1 MNEYQAIAVIVGL
14 FVALW
19 FVRPKGNFSKT
30 VYGEERDSII
40 KLCKDEPSIIEY
52 VSLLDTIA
60 KAVVCEVKLKD
71 REPVR
76 VDSGVKA
83 TGTWLQLQALK
94 NHSELPDFLLNNE

>member
-1 MNEYQAIAVIVGL
+1 MTEYQTIAILVGL

-19 FVRPKGNFSKT
+19 LVRPKGNFSKT

-40 KLCKDEPSIIEY
+40 QLCKDEPSIIEY
-52 VSLLDTIA
+52 ISLLDTVG
-60 KAVVCEVKLKD
+60 KEVVCEVKLKD
-71 REPVR
+71 RKPVR

-94 NHSELPDFLLNNE
+94 NDSELPNFLLNNE